1 MEELI
6 QRARVSCQ
14 DAHGPGSQTLEK
26 KYIQAQL

>member
-14 DAHGPGSQTLEK
+14 DADGPGSQTLKK